1 MKVDWSLVDWSLL
14 VPLVVTS
21 AFSIVG
27 YYVAHRLSAARDR
40 ANKRRELRTQYLID
54 AFCALVDLH
63 AYNKVSERPA
73 EVARAAE
80 RALSVIQLFGSERQI
95 QLYEK
100 NRLNHDLIN
109 DFKNELRQ
117 ILKLKPSDKPVIWH
131 RFEYEAWRH
140 APVPRTDD
148 QEDV

>member
-1 MKVDWSLVDWSLL
+1 MKVDWSLL
-14 VPLVVTS
+14 VPLVVTA

-27 YYVAHRLSAARDR
+27 YFVAHRLSAARDR

-54 AFCALVDLH
+54 AFRALVDLN

-95 QLYEK
+95 QLYLEK
-100 NRLNHDLIN
+100 DRLDDLIN
-109 DFKNELRQ
+109 DLQNELRQ
-117 ILKLKPSDKPVIWH
+117 ILGLKRSDKTVRWR
-131 RFEYEAWRH
+131 RFEHEAWSH